1 MEQDN
6 EKRKGRPK
14 VTDKETKSKTF
25 TMKIK
30 SSIFREL
37 NRICG
42 LRQLK
47 TGKRTSVSDL
57 INTVMEEYVQLHG
70 IKEIQ

>member
-6 EKRKGRPK
+6 SDKKRGRPK
-14 VTDKETKSKTF
+14 FTDKETKSKTF

-30 SSIFREL
+30 PSLFKEL

-42 LRQLK
+42 LRQLE
-47 TGKRTSVSDL
+47 TGQRTSVSDL
-57 INTVMEEYVQLHG
+57 INTVMEEYIKLHG
-70 IKEIQ
+70 IK

>member
-30 SSIFREL
+30 PSIFREL